1 MLWCLPS
8 GRVGNERDVP
18 TTLQI
23 KSLSSSWEDTLRIDH
38 MNVSSTIISAS
49 SREVSAQWCFKMIPR
64 FIFAEK
70 KLNSD
75 CNLSFKALNHQY
87 CSCCF
92 SDCAAGIFTVCP
104 TVLCLDFSVVYLLL
118 VTLLLLVLHL
128 RSPLLLSPRNLSLFV
143 KAAEIKCVI
152 IILVSMII
160 VNHVVFNYVL
170 LIIIFHPVIGFAE
183 TQTFFFIYFMS
194 KYEFLQGH
202 TNQTDLTGFIP
213 QYFYEL
219 LVQSWVT
226 QSCLAVV
233 THHTLL

>member
-8 GRVGNERDVP
+8 GRVGSECDVP

-104 TVLCLDFSVVYLLL
+104 TVLCLDFSVVVQCCGHSPPPRPPPPFSSFAVSPYPF
-118 VTLLLLVLHL
+118 TL
-128 RSPLLLSPRNLSLFV
+128 
-143 KAAEIKCVI
+143 C
-152 IILVSMII
+152 
-160 VNHVVFNYVL
+160 
-170 LIIIFHPVIGFAE
+170 
-183 TQTFFFIYFMS
+183 
-194 KYEFLQGH
+194 QG
-202 TNQTDLTGFIP
+202 
-213 QYFYEL
+213 
-219 LVQSWVT
+219 S
-226 QSCLAVV
+226 
-233 THHTLL
+233 

>member
-8 GRVGNERDVP
+8 GRVGNECDVP

-87 CSCCF
+87 CLCCF
-92 SDCAAGIFTVCP
+92 SDCAAGIFTVVQQYCVWIS
-104 TVLCLDFSVVYLLL
+104 VLFICCWS
-118 VTLLLLVLHL
+118 
-128 RSPLLLSPRNLSLFV
+128 LSS
-143 KAAEIKCVI
+143 
-152 IILVSMII
+152 SSSSTS
-160 VNHVVFNYVL
+160 VL
-170 LIIIFHPVIGFAE
+170 LFCCLPVTFH
-183 TQTFFFIYFMS
+183 S
-194 KYEFLQGH
+194 
-202 TNQTDLTGFIP
+202 LTR
-213 QYFYEL
+213 QL
-219 LVQSWVT
+219 KLNV
-226 QSCLAVV
+226 
-233 THHTLL
+233 